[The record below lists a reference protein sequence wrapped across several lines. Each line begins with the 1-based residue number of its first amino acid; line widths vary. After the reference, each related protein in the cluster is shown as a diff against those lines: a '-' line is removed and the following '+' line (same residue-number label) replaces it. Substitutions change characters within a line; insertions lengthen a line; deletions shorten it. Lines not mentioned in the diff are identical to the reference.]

1 MSGTS
6 TSVDFRSSG
15 ISAQLRKCRQMADEA
30 DALLAKATTAE
41 MRAIYHDLK
50 NQCDILVDELEQVAI
65 LNAIPLP

>member
-6 TSVDFRSSG
+6 TSVDFLPSDL
-15 ISAQLRKCRQMADEA
+15 SAQLRKCRQMADEV

-50 NQCDILVDELEQVAI
+50 KQCGVLVDEIEQVAI
-65 LNAIPLP
+65 LNAGAP